1 MQIAEGRDVLLLD
14 GDCGLCHRLA
24 LFMDPRL
31 NEDADIA
38 YREISSDE
46 GQELI
51 SELNEWERRADT
63 VYLFRDGRS
72 FVRSSA
78 AIRCLLYLK
87 WYWRIWFPIMWLVPV
102 PLRAIAYRIVA
113 NNRHRFFDSTE
124 ACTFRIDLLMVF

>member
-51 SELNEWERRADT
+51 SELEEW
-63 VYLFRDGRS
+63 G
-72 FVRSSA
+72 
-78 AIRCLLYLK
+78 
-87 WYWRIWFPIMWLVPV
+87 
-102 PLRAIAYRIVA
+102 
-113 NNRHRFFDSTE
+113 
-124 ACTFRIDLLMVF
+124 

>member
-87 WYWRIWFPIMWLVPV
+87 WYWRIWLPIMWLVPV
-102 PLRAIAYRIVA
+102 PLRDIAYRIVA
-113 NNRHRFFDSTE
+113 NNRHRFFDRPE
-124 ACTFRIDLLMVF
+124 ACTFRID

>member
-102 PLRAIAYRIVA
+102 PLRDIAYRIVA
-113 NNRHRFFDSTE
+113 NNRHRVFDRPE
-124 ACTFRIDLLMVF
+124 ACTFRID